1 MIESETRSPA
11 FAVIKVAA
19 LGFDE
24 RSRQALAQVLKH
36 HTGSGIRLADYQE
49 AAVVLLDMDGK
60 DTDQLWEQYRQTPNR
75 LPAVVVAKQP
85 CHEGQAAFVKKPLS
99 VLELVDAIT
108 AAAQGAQASAD
119 SPSGTAS
126 PNVAAIRQ
134 RAISLELRKQDNS
147 ARPQVRKRR
156 PSSGAAVSFKPHD
169 FVLGGLLEGLAQ
181 ARRAKRALHIRCW
194 GSRNIVLDPARNEAH
209 TDLTEKQ
216 LHDLG
221 FISVHCNNGPAAVST
236 LLTNKRLAQLL
247 KNSEHTLSTLPLD
260 AFVWK
265 LSLYTSRGRVPEGTD
280 LTQPVYLRHWPNLT
294 RLEPIPEASRIVALW
309 VRQPRSLLRL
319 YGSLMAPLEHILDL
333 YTAAS
338 ALGLAGVARRSADTL
353 FEPEEPQSHT
363 QHGLL
368 ASVVR
373 KLGGGRLLGKHTK
386 ADPPASPARKS
397 AS

>member
-1 MIESETRSPA
+1 MIKSETRNPA

-24 RSRQALAQVLKH
+24 RSRQALAQVFKH
-36 HTGSGIRLADYQE
+36 HTGSGMRLADYQE
-49 AAVVLLDMDGK
+49 AAVVLLDMDCK
-60 DTDQLWEQYRQTPNR
+60 DSDQLWEQYRQTQNR

-85 CHEGQAAFVKKPLS
+85 CHGDQAAFVKKPLS
-99 VLELVDAIT
+99 VTELVDAIST
-108 AAAQGAQASAD
+108 AAQESANS
-119 SPSGTAS
+119 SPGTAS
-126 PNVAAIRQ
+126 PNLAAIRQ
-134 RAISLELRKQDNS
+134 RAISLELRKQDDS

-156 PSSGAAVSFKPHD
+156 PSSGDAVSFKPHD
-169 FVLGGLLEGLAQ
+169 FVLGGLLDGLAQ

-209 TDLTEKQ
+209 TDLNEKQ
-216 LHDLG
+216 LRDLG
-221 FISVHCNNGPAAVST
+221 FISVHSNNGPSAVST
-236 LLTNKRLAQLL
+236 LLNRKRLAQLL
-247 KNSEHTLSTLPLD
+247 ESSEYALSTLPLD

-294 RLEPIPEASRIVALW
+294 RLEPIPEAPRIVALW

-363 QHGLL
+363 QRGLL

-373 KLGGGRLLGKHTK
+373 KLGGGRRSGKNTK
-386 ADPPASPARKS
+386 AAPPASPARKS

>member
-1 MIESETRSPA
+1 MNESETRNPA

-36 HTGSGIRLADYQE
+36 HTGSGMRLTDYQD
-49 AAVVLLDMDGK
+49 AAVVLLDMDGE
-60 DTDQLWEQYRQTPNR
+60 DSDRLWEQYRQTQNR
-75 LPAVVVAKQP
+75 LPALVVAKRP
-85 CHEGQAAFVKKPLS
+85 CHEDQAVFLRKPLS
-99 VLELVDAIT
+99 ITELVDAIAT
-108 AAAQGAQASAD
+108 AAQKSANGPPG
-119 SPSGTAS
+119 SAA
-126 PNVAAIRQ
+126 PNVAAFRQ
-134 RAISLELRKQDNS
+134 RAISLELRKQDAG

-156 PSSGAAVSFKPHD
+156 PSSGEAVSFKPHD

-194 GSRNIVLDPARNEAH
+194 GSRNIMLDPARNQAH

-216 LHDLG
+216 LRDLG
-221 FISVHCNNGPAAVST
+221 FISVHSNNGPSAVST
-236 LLTNKRLAQLL
+236 LLKRKRLDKLL
-247 KNSEHTLSTLPLD
+247 ESSEYALSTLPLD

-280 LTQPVYLRHWPNLT
+280 LSQPVYLRHWPNLT
-294 RLEPIPEASRIVALW
+294 RLEAIPEASRIAALW

-338 ALGLAGVARRSADTL
+338 ALGLAGVARRSSDTL

-363 QHGLL
+363 QRGLL

-373 KLGGGRLLGKHTK
+373 KLGGGRSSGRNTR
-386 ADPPASPARKS
+386 ADPPVSPARKT